1 MRTFSHMIAGAL
13 VTCAFA
19 FPAIAQTITV
29 VAAENFYGDVARQIG
44 RAHVDV
50 TSILSS
56 PDQDPHL
63 FEASPSTARKLATA
77 RIVISNGADYDPWME
92 KLLAANKSPRRQEI
106 VVASLINKK
115 AGDNP
120 HVWYDPGAMK
130 ALTGRLEAMLIAADA
145 AHRAEFNRG
154 AVDFINALKPLDA
167 KVAEIKQ
174 RYAGTSITAS
184 EPVFGYMAQALDLKM
199 RNERFQMAV
208 QNNTEPSISDIAAFE
223 TDLKQRR
230 VRLMVFNNQAG
241 GPTVER
247 LVAMAKEQKIPVVGI
262 TETMPEGKNYQDW
275 MLGQLDA
282 VQKALAGSAQ

>member
-1 MRTFSHMIAGAL
+1 
-13 VTCAFA
+13 
-19 FPAIAQTITV
+19 
-29 VAAENFYGDVARQIG
+29 
-44 RAHVDV
+44 
-50 TSILSS
+50 
-56 PDQDPHL
+56 
-63 FEASPSTARKLATA
+63 
-77 RIVISNGADYDPWME
+77 
-92 KLLAANKSPRRQEI
+92 
-106 VVASLINKK
+106 
-115 AGDNP
+115 
-120 HVWYDPGAMK
+120 
-130 ALTGRLEAMLIAADA
+130 LTGRLETMLIAADA